1 MLFLKLLSGIKVK
14 LVDKIFQ
21 GNYLCVILY
30 VKCKT
35 LLILAVFT

>member
-1 MLFLKLLSGIKVK
+1 MFFFLLSGRKVK
-14 LVDKIFQ
+14 LVDKILQ

-30 VKCKT
+30 VNRKKL